1 MHFITYNLH
10 IITSSSSSCT
20 SGVTSRS
27 CWRGLT
33 KILPWPVSYFNF
45 HTVLGGEM
53 ANSLQV
59 AFVPHIRTYPPA
71 KSSLGYSFFSF
82 ASKAVVELSKLNTI
96 LFPPRDAFLMH
107 MYSSEDGIRSSV
119 VPLRQT
125 SVVVHVW
132 LCLDSNF
139 PVSSVLVAWLG
150 YGNSVGYIQILV
162 GVLSLIVQME
172 VMVMLM

>member
-1 MHFITYNLH
+1 
-10 IITSSSSSCT
+10 
-20 SGVTSRS
+20 
-27 CWRGLT
+27 
-33 KILPWPVSYFNF
+33 
-45 HTVLGGEM
+45 M

-96 LFPPRDAFLMH
+96 LFSPRDAFLRH

-172 VMVMLM
+172 VMVMWM